1 MKRGGRDS
9 NKPDMTFLN
18 RFMCD
23 VLPNVD
29 VLGPFPSADDVVAPF
44 DTRIVVFEDWLVAL
58 R

>member
-1 MKRGGRDS
+1 
-9 NKPDMTFLN
+9 MTFLN